1 MGLGATRAETEAA
14 TMAMAVAVAK
24 AKETAQKVMTH
35 LQHLI

>member
-14 TMAMAVAVAK
+14 TMAMAVAK